1 MTSNPFLAIL
11 GPTASGKSAVALA
24 LAESDIGRSLGVE
37 LISVDAMQ
45 VYRGMDIGTAKPSRA
60 EQDSVRHHL
69 IDLVDASES
78 FTVAQFQQEYRA
90 ALESIDGRQ
99 GLAVV
104 VGGTGLY
111 VRAIV
116 DQLTFPGQW
125 PQLRQDLD
133 QEANECGPAVLH
145 QRLMALDPVA
155 AERMQPTNIRRI
167 VRALEVT
174 IGSGRPFSSF
184 GPGVDTYPESPVRQ
198 FAVQWSRPAL
208 ARRIEQR
215 VGTMLEQGL
224 VHEVEKLL
232 ERGLSPTAGQ
242 ALGYKEIVRYLA
254 GELSL
259 DEATGLIITR
269 TRQFA
274 VRQERW
280 FRRDP
285 RIRWIPVES
294 DPIDE
299 AVPQLL
305 EEFATR

>member
-1 MTSNPFLAIL
+1 M
-11 GPTASGKSAVALA
+11 
-24 LAESDIGRSLGVE
+24 
-37 LISVDAMQ
+37 
-45 VYRGMDIGTAKPSRA
+45 
-60 EQDSVRHHL
+60 
-69 IDLVDASES
+69 
-78 FTVAQFQQEYRA
+78 AQFQQEYRA

-224 VHEVEKLL
+224 VHEVEMLL